1 MNFESL
7 FKTQKDLDNKII
19 KKHSLQKR
27 SLKSNKLLALEV
39 EISELA
45 NETRCF
51 KYWSNKLPSSKEII
65 LEEYADCLHFIL
77 SIGIEYG
84 FQDTEELNLQKPDT
98 TATDQFLNLYVDVTD
113 FIVCSSKDHYLTLFE
128 DFLNLG
134 LYLDFSDDDI
144 EDAYYKKNAK
154 NLVRQNSGY

>member
-51 KYWSNKLPSSKEII
+51 KYWSSKLPSSKEII